1 MNPIKDQ
8 DLFKKQNLV
17 RNIIEHVIDQANFTI
32 CNLAKRPTVGML
44 MECENCLTDLLPIVK
59 MITDV
64 HDVYAPVYD
73 RMSETLDAVQC
84 GADFDLIE
92 IELDGGAA

>member
-17 RNIIEHVIDQANFTI
+17 RNIIEHVIEQANFTI
-32 CNLAKRPTVGML
+32 RNLAKRSTTGML
-44 MECENCLTDLLPIVK
+44 IECENCLTDLLPIVK
-59 MITDV
+59 MIVDV

-73 RMSETLDAVQC
+73 RMSETLDAVQRGC
-84 GADFDLIE
+84 DFDIIE
-92 IELDGGAA
+92 IDLDGGAA